1 MYFSNNKHVGMSS
14 EIYSL
19 SNQVSDLFN
28 INTQQIIE
36 KNIDTSKDTQGLT
49 VKILENERKVI

>member
-1 MYFSNNKHVGMSS
+1 MSS